1 MDREFENLRRIMP
14 ERSTLNTNTAAEYVP
29 EIEQQ
34 IRVIKEC
41 ARDICSTL
49 ILHKVLV
56 HIVVDNI
63 LFLVLWLNALAPV
76 GGISQI
82 YYSRKIMTDCT
93 LYYSKECRVEFGTY
107 TKTHE
112 DATIINNMA
121 ERLQGYIYIW
131 TTKKL
136 QDT

>member
-14 ERSTLNTNTAAEYVP
+14 ERSTLNTNTEAEYVP

-34 IRVIKEC
+34 TRVIKER

-49 ILHKVLV
+49 ILNKVPV

-76 GGISQI
+76 DGISQI
-82 YYSRKIMTDCT
+82 YSPRTIMTYYT
-93 LYYSKECRVEFGTY
+93 LYYY
-107 TKTHE
+107 THC
-112 DATIINNMA
+112 IV
-121 ERLQGYIYIW
+121 
-131 TTKKL
+131 
-136 QDT
+136 